1 MWGAHIGAM
10 NKYQSL
16 VAWQSAHAFVIST
29 FRTTDKCYHARAR
42 TIFDQLRRAALSVEL
57 NLVEGYA
64 LDTNAQFLRHLVI
77 ARGSAAECECI
88 IRIVDE
94 LGYLPNSSLG
104 RGGAGWPP
112 PSQTPPLGGEAG
124 QG

>member
-1 MWGAHIGAM
+1 M

-29 FRTTDKCYHARAR
+29 FRTTDKCYQARAR

-94 LGYLPNSSLG
+94 LGYVPKSDLSRLAG
-104 RGGAGWPP
+104 EIDLAMKTLRGLIRSRRQAKRA
-112 PSQTPPLGGEAG
+112 S
-124 QG
+124 